1 MPTILILEGN
11 TPSLIASGNS
21 GAAGFVRMLL
31 ALMPSLYLRVAAPH
45 GGPIADE
52 LLDDVDAFVF
62 TGSGTAF
69 AADADEAAPQRAVMT
84 RALERGNPVWGSCN
98 GLHLAALVLGGE
110 VGSSLAGLEVGV
122 ARGTTVTADGF
133 KHPMMAGRPRVFTA
147 PTVHRDE
154 VQRVPAGAVVVA
166 TNDHSAV
173 QAMVYEQDG
182 VDFWGTQYHPELAA
196 RHVAALYLRVPGIFD
211 DHIAMA
217 EDLEA
222 ADNDDA
228 AAARLGTSVSAL
240 AVENRSRELVNWLAH
255 VERRRSNP

>member
-1 MPTILILEGN
+1 
-11 TPSLIASGNS
+11 
-21 GAAGFVRMLL
+21 
-31 ALMPSLYLRVAAPH
+31 
-45 GGPIADE
+45 
-52 LLDDVDAFVF
+52 
-62 TGSGTAF
+62 
-69 AADADEAAPQRAVMT
+69 
-84 RALERGNPVWGSCN
+84 
-98 GLHLAALVLGGE
+98 
-110 VGSSLAGLEVGV
+110 
-122 ARGTTVTADGF
+122 
-133 KHPMMAGRPRVFTA
+133 
-147 PTVHRDE
+147 
-154 VQRVPAGAVVVA
+154 
-166 TNDHSAV
+166 
-173 QAMVYEQDG
+173 MVYEQDG